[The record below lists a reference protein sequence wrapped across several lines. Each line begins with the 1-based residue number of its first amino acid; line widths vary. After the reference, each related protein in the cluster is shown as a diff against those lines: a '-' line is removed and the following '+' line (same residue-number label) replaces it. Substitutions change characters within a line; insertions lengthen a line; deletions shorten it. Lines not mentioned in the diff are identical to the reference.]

1 MVGDLD
7 VYRSA
12 AVLVRE
18 HGEDAAPEAAQRATA
33 MLEKRDVEGAAVW
46 RRIVRAVEEIERQ
59 ERRPGEA
66 PH

>member
-18 HGEDAAPEAAQRATA
+18 HGRDAALEAARRADA
-33 MLEKRDVEGAAVW
+33 ALERGDVEGLAVW
-46 RRIVRAVEEIERQ
+46 KRIVGAVEEIERQ